1 MGVHLILSLT
11 RAWVW
16 QTGVLDRLDKIS
28 GCSVSGSGRRKQC
41 NSPAYLIALDAIT
54 LCNINQCL
62 ESTGG
67 VSMKGILDKRIG
79 LPLAVSVKIPLSHRV
94 HISPIQATKMNTS
107 IFCRNT
113 SQQINQVPGLK
124 SWSPLMLVLLV
135 LLQWLTGRVI
145 KEVSFLGLS
154 WTDFSPLGPVQ
165 FFSRGLWKAN
175 FEEPPFWW
183 TGVGQVCTLCR
194 IIFKELYKKIL
205 KLFLPCNLFCVF
217 YWTLNR
223 AFENQIILTLLW
235 PSRNWS
241 VKMVVGG
248 TWLWLFNWV
257 AHVTHTS
264 PVLLVNSFIFFF
276 HGIFLILSAGTGHR
290 QKCWSCSLV
299 FLSNW
304 LDWVALPGRGVRCL
318 FF

>member
-113 SQQINQVPGLK
+113 SQQINQIPGLK
-124 SWSPLMLVLLV
+124 SWSPLMLALLV

-165 FFSRGLWKAN
+165 FFSRGLWKEN

-194 IIFKELYKKIL
+194 IILKELYKKIL
-205 KLFLPCNLFCVF
+205 KLLALQSVLCFLLNIKQSILKSDNIDFVVTFQKLKCEDGGGWDLVVAFQLSGPCHTYFSSIIGKQFYFLFSWHF
-217 YWTLNR
+217 PY
-223 AFENQIILTLLW
+223 IIG
-235 PSRNWS
+235 RHWS
-241 VKMVVGG
+241 Q
-248 TWLWLFNWV
+248 TE
-257 AHVTHTS
+257 
-264 PVLLVNSFIFFF
+264 VLVL
-276 HGIFLILSAGTGHR
+276 
-290 QKCWSCSLV
+290 QPC
-299 FLSNW
+299 
-304 LDWVALPGRGVRCL
+304 LP
-318 FF
+318 